1 LTNGDFK
8 HILII
13 ENGNDVA
20 EVISVASLPFFIPK
34 KKGFNGYEDSF

>member
-20 EVISVASLPFFIPK
+20 EVISVASLPFFYSK
-34 KKGFNGYEDSF
+34 NEGV